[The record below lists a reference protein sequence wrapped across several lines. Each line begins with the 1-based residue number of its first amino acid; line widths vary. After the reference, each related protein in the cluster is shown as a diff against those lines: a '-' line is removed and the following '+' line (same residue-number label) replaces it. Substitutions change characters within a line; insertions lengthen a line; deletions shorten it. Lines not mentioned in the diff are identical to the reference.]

1 MNQFSLNQNDSF
13 SDEELGL
20 GDVVNGNKP
29 SVDLDAFSDMS
40 SEAGDMGLGGG
51 RQQFD
56 VNMRP
61 NRQQQRP
68 VDDDARST
76 FSAQSDQS
84 VSSYAGSDLTPEE
97 EEKKKIILL
106 SKLKRLQKR
115 GYTLSRAFNIDS
127 SLEDIQAEVDSIK
140 REANLEAGTKVAK
153 QWLVSICSLLEYGNN
168 RFDPMDVVLDGWS
181 EEINEDVE
189 NGDYDEVMEELY
201 DKYYDK
207 VQMSPEMK
215 LMMMI
220 GGSAVKF
227 HISHTLLK
235 SMVPG
240 AETLLKQNPN
250 LKSDIMN
257 LVNKTDQGQAIQQ
270 QMNSVNNDM
279 MGGRQRQEMS
289 GPDDVD
295 DILAELENETNN
307 AVANNQIMSQNN
319 GIVDISF

>member
-1 MNQFSLNQNDSF
+1 MDNSRQFNIDQNDSF

-20 GDVVNGNKP
+20 GNIANNVGA
-29 SVDLDAFSDMS
+29 STELDGFSDVS
-40 SEAGDMGLGGG
+40 SNDGDLGA

-56 VNMRP
+56 INM
-61 NRQQQRP
+61 NNRP
-68 VDDDARST
+68 VQEDDARST
-76 FSAQSDQS
+76 FSAQSAGS

-106 SKLKRLQKR
+106 SKLKRLQKK
-115 GYTLSRAFNIDS
+115 GHTLSRAYNIDS
-127 SLEDIQAEVDSIK
+127 SLEDIQSEVNTIK

-153 QWLVSICSLLEYGNN
+153 QWLVSICSLLEYTNN
-168 RFDPMDVVLDGWS
+168 RFDPMDIVLDGWS
-181 EEINEDVE
+181 EEINECVE
-189 NGDYDEVMEELY
+189 EGEYDEVMEELY
-201 DKYYDK
+201 DKYYDS

-227 HISHTLLK
+227 HLSHTLLK

-240 AETLLKQNPN
+240 ADTLLKQNPN

-257 LVNKTDQGQAIQQ
+257 LVNKTEQGQAIQQ
-270 QMNSVNNDM
+270 GLNNMDNEM
-279 MGGRQRQEMS
+279 MGRPRQEMN
-289 GPDDVD
+289 GPSDVD
-295 DILAELENETNN
+295 DILAELENETHN

-319 GIVDISF
+319 GVVDISF

>member
-1 MNQFSLNQNDSF
+1 MDSFAVNQNDSF
-13 SDEELGL
+13 TDADLGL
-20 GDVVNGNKP
+20 GNIASAKP
-29 SVDLDAFSDMS
+29 SVDLDAFSDAS
-40 SEAGDMGLGGG
+40 SSADLGG

-56 VNMRP
+56 INMNKP
-61 NRQQQRP
+61 QQ
-68 VDDDARST
+68 DEDARST
-76 FSAQSDQS
+76 FSARSDQS

-106 SKLKRLQKR
+106 AKLKRLQKK
-115 GYTLSRAFNIDS
+115 GHSLSRAYNINS
-127 SLEDIQAEVDSIK
+127 SLEEIQLEVDSIK
-140 REANLEAGTKVAK
+140 KEANLEQGTKVAK
-153 QWLVSICSLLEYGNN
+153 QILVSICSVLEYANN

-189 NGDYDEVMEELY
+189 EGNYDEVMEELY
-201 DKYYDK
+201 DKYYDQ

-227 HISHTLLK
+227 HISNTLLK

-240 AETLLKQNPN
+240 ADSLLKQNPN
-250 LKSDIMN
+250 LKNDIMN
-257 LVNKTDQGQAIQQ
+257 LVNKTEQGQAIQNE
-270 QMNSVNNDM
+270 MTNLNNDM
-279 MGGRQRQEMS
+279 MGRPRQEMT
-289 GPDDVD
+289 GPSDVD

-319 GIVDISF
+319 GVVDISF

>member
-1 MNQFSLNQNDSF
+1 MDSSRFNLNQNDSF

-29 SVDLDAFSDMS
+29 SADLDAFSDMS
-40 SEAGDMGLGGG
+40 SNDGDLGG

-56 VNMRP
+56 INMRP
-61 NRQQQRP
+61 NRQPQRP
-68 VDDDARST
+68 QDDDARST
-76 FSAQSDQS
+76 FSANSEQS

-127 SLEDIQAEVDSIK
+127 ALEDIQAEVDSIK

-153 QWLVSICSLLEYGNN
+153 QWLVSVCSLLEYANN

-240 AETLLKQNPN
+240 ADTLLKQNPN
-250 LKSDIMN
+250 LKNDIMN
-257 LVNKTDQGQAIQQ
+257 LVNQTDQGQAIQQ
-270 QMNSVNNDM
+270 QMNTINSDM

-307 AVANNQIMSQNN
+307 AVANNQIMNQNN
-319 GIVDISF
+319 NGVVDISF